1 MKYIVLLSL
10 LLTLS
15 ACYKGK
21 SVDLIIHNAKIHVMN
36 DQLEMS
42 EAIAIKDGK
51 IVEVGPERQILNKY
65 TAKTIINAQSKDV
78 FPGFHDAHGHIMSFA
93 KQKLNADLRGS
104 RSYYEMIARLEK
116 HQSKTKQ
123 NMLIGRGW
131 DQSLWNEDKLPNNKM
146 LNEAFPDIPVTLT
159 RIDGH
164 AMLVNDAM
172 LKHVNINDSTT
183 VESLMFT
190 CFSIAS
196 FTSMACPSIRVRATG
211 MMQ

>member
-65 TAKTIINAQSKDV
+65 TAKTIINAQNKDV
-78 FPGFHDAHGHIMSFA
+78 FPGFHDAHGHIMSLA

-104 RSYYEMIARLEK
+104 RSYYEMISKLEK

-123 NMLIGRGW
+123 SDRKSTRLNSSHVRISYAVFCL
-131 DQSLWNEDKLPNNKM
+131 KKKKNK
-146 LNEAFPDIPVTLT
+146 NY
-159 RIDGH
+159 
-164 AMLVNDAM
+164 
-172 LKHVNINDSTT
+172 KS
-183 VESLMFT
+183 
-190 CFSIAS
+190 
-196 FTSMACPSIRVRATG
+196 
-211 MMQ
+211 